1 MKTAALTAGAVSL
14 AALLLGQSLPAAAQG
29 IIPGKPQ
36 AEDVTGTRF
45 ASLATFSPA
54 ELEVAQKLLVRLGF
68 LQPVGTDR
76 PLDAA
81 TLAGVGDFL
90 ASSGWAYTN
99 PDKRQLFRALYAAIW
114 AKENW
119 SAGQGPGQD
128 MIVGA
133 SDVLR
138 AQQILD
144 SFGMEPGLIDG
155 KYGPATMTAVARF
168 ESENGLRVTG
178 LLTKTA
184 LDNIVRSTKFHT
196 DLPKATLRILA
207 AEGVVDPAALD
218 GFENETKIRVL
229 LDTYDN
235 SGDTRKLLM
244 SGSDQYDLMVQA
256 GAEMRQIL
264 EKQDSVTKI
273 DRVKIPNSLT
283 LDTASQMY
291 TEALDP
297 LNAHS
302 IPYLWGTVGIGIN
315 KDLVDKVLPDSPK
328 NSMALLLDPKN
339 AAALAP
345 CGIAI
350 VDEPI
355 DVVPSF
361 VSYVGGDFRNVG
373 VTDLEAVDATLTQV
387 KDYLKVVPKA
397 EFVEGLS
404 KGKYC
409 VGIGYS
415 GDALTARERA
425 KATQAGTISY
435 VVPKEGSELWF
446 QLLVI
451 PKNAKNVDLAHQLI
465 DYLLKPE
472 VAAAGTKTLMYA
484 NTVHAAGPLMEAQ
497 LLNDPGLYPP
507 REVMGR
513 LYIQPPLPADV
524 EQELNRIWAKLKKG

>member
-1 MKTAALTAGAVSL
+1 MKTTAYYAGAASL
-14 AALLLGQSLPAAAQG
+14 ASVLLLQTLPVAAQG

-36 AEDVTGTRF
+36 AEDVTGTRL
-45 ASLATFSPA
+45 ASLATLTPA
-54 ELEVAQKLLVRLGF
+54 ELKTAQKLLVRLGY
-68 LQPVGTDR
+68 LQPTGTDR

-90 ASSGWAYTN
+90 AASGWTAAVPN
-99 PDKRQLFRALYAAIW
+99 KRQLFRTLYASVW
-114 AKENW
+114 AKEGW
-119 SAGQGPGQD
+119 SLGTGQGQGMVVNPG
-128 MIVGA
+128 
-133 SDVLR
+133 DVLR
-138 AQQILD
+138 AQEILEQL
-144 SFGMEPGLIDG
+144 GMEPGLIDG
-155 KYGPATMTAVARF
+155 RFGPATMTAVARY
-168 ESENGLRVTG
+168 ESDNGLRVTG
-178 LLTKTA
+178 LLTPPVFG
-184 LDNIVRSTKFHT
+184 NIVRSAKFLT
-196 DLPKATLRILA
+196 EPPKATIRILS
-207 AEGVVDPAALD
+207 AEGVVDPAALE
-218 GFENETKIRVL
+218 GFENLTRIHVL
-229 LDTYDN
+229 HDTYDKSN
-235 SGDTRKLLM
+235 ETRKLLL
-244 SGSDQYDLMVQA
+244 SGSADYDLMVQA

-264 EKQDSVTKI
+264 EKQGSVTKI
-273 DRVKIPNSLT
+273 DRVKIPNSNT
-283 LDTASQMY
+283 LDTASQVY

-315 KDLVDKVLPDSPK
+315 KDLVDKILPDTPV
-328 NSMALLLDPKN
+328 NSMALLFDPRN
-339 AAALAP
+339 AAALSS

-350 VDEPI
+350 IDEPI

-373 VTDLEAVDATLTQV
+373 VTDLEAVDAALSQI
-387 KDYLKVVPKA
+387 KDFVKVVPKA
-397 EFVEGLS
+397 EFVDGLS
-404 KGKYC
+404 SGRYC

-415 GDALTARERA
+415 GDALIARDLA
-425 KATQAGTISY
+425 KAKQTGTIAY

-451 PKNAKNVDLAHQLI
+451 PKNAKDPEAAHQLI

-507 REVMGR
+507 RDVMGR

-524 EQELNRIWAKLKKG
+524 EQELDRIWAKFKG

>member
-1 MKTAALTAGAVSL
+1 MKTTAYYAGTASLVSL
-14 AALLLGQSLPAAAQG
+14 LLLQTLPVDAQG

-36 AEDVTGTRF
+36 AEDVTGTRL
-45 ASLATFSPA
+45 ASLATLTPD
-54 ELEVAQKLLVRLGF
+54 ELKTAQKLLVRLGY
-68 LQPVGTDR
+68 LQPTGTDR

-81 TLAGVGDFL
+81 TLAGVSDFL
-90 ASSGWAYTN
+90 AASGWTAAAPN
-99 PDKRQLFRALYAAIW
+99 KRQLFRTLYASVW
-114 AKENW
+114 AKEGW
-119 SAGQGPGQD
+119 SLGTGQGQGMVVGPG
-128 MIVGA
+128 
-133 SDVLR
+133 DVLR
-138 AQQILD
+138 AQEILD
-144 SFGMEPGLIDG
+144 QLGMEPGLLDG
-155 KYGPATMTAVARF
+155 RFGPATMTAVARF

-178 LLTKTA
+178 LLTPTVFG
-184 LDNIVRSTKFHT
+184 NIVRSTKFASEP
-196 DLPKATLRILA
+196 PKATIRILS

-218 GFENETKIRVL
+218 GFENESRIRVL
-229 LDTYDN
+229 HDTLDKSN
-235 SGDTRKLLM
+235 ETRALLM
-244 SGSDQYDLMVQA
+244 SGSPDYDLMVQA

-264 EKQDSVTKI
+264 EKQGSVIKI
-273 DRVKIPNSLT
+273 DRVKIPNSNI
-283 LDTASQMY
+283 LDTASQVY

-315 KDLVDKVLPDSPK
+315 KDLVDKILPGTPV
-328 NSMALLLDPKN
+328 NSMALLFDPRN
-339 AAALAP
+339 AAALSS

-350 VDEPI
+350 IDEPI

-373 VTDLEAVDATLTQV
+373 VTDLEAVDAALSQI
-387 KDYLKVVPKA
+387 KDFVKVVPKA
-397 EFVEGLS
+397 EFVDGLS
-404 KGKYC
+404 SGRYC

-415 GDALTARERA
+415 GDALKAREHA
-425 KATQAGTISY
+425 KARQTGNITY

-451 PKNAKNVDLAHQLI
+451 PKNAKDPDAAHLLI

-484 NTVHAAGPLMEAQ
+484 NTVHAAGPLMDAQ

-524 EQELNRIWAKLKKG
+524 EQELDRIWAKFKG

>member
-1 MKTAALTAGAVSL
+1 MTSL
-14 AALLLGQSLPAAAQG
+14 AALLLQAVPGAAQG

-36 AEDVTGTRF
+36 AEDVTGTRL
-45 ASLATFSPA
+45 ASLATFTA
-54 ELEVAQKLLVRLGF
+54 DELKTTQRLLERLGY
-68 LQPVGTDR
+68 LQPTGSDR

-90 ASSGWAYTN
+90 AASGWSASA
-99 PDKRQLFRALYAAIW
+99 PDKRQLFRTLYAAIW
-114 AKENW
+114 AREGW
-119 SAGQGPGQD
+119 SLGNGRGQT
-128 MIVGA
+128 MIVGPQ
-133 SDVLR
+133 DVLR
-138 AQQILD
+138 AQQILEQL
-144 SFGMEPGLIDG
+144 GMEPGPLDG
-155 KYGPATMTAVARF
+155 RFGPATMTAVARF
-168 ESENGLRVTG
+168 ESENGLKVTG
-178 LLTKTA
+178 LLTPTVFG
-184 LDNIVRSTKFHT
+184 NIERSAKFIA
-196 DLPKATLRILA
+196 DPPKSTLRILS
-207 AEGVVDPAALD
+207 AEGVVDPAALE
-218 GFENETKIRVL
+218 GFENASRIRVL
-229 LDTYDN
+229 HDTYDKSN
-235 SGDTRKLLM
+235 ETRKLLLA
-244 SGSDQYDLMVQA
+244 GSAQYDLMVQA

-264 EKQDSVTKI
+264 EKQGSVTKI

-302 IPYLWGTVGIGIN
+302 IPYLWGTVGLGVN
-315 KDLVDKVLPDSPK
+315 RDLVEKVLPDTPV

-339 AAALAP
+339 AQALSS

-373 VTDLEAVDATLTQV
+373 VTDLEAVDAALTQI
-387 KDYLKVVPKA
+387 KDYVKVVPKA
-397 EFVEGLS
+397 EYVEGLS
-404 KGKYC
+404 SGKYC

-415 GDALTARERA
+415 GDALIAREHA
-425 KATQAGTISY
+425 KTRQAGNIAY

-446 QLLVI
+446 QLLLI
-451 PKNAKNVDLAHQLI
+451 PKNAGDPESAHLLI

-472 VAAAGTKTLMYA
+472 VAAAGTKKLMYA

-513 LYIQPPLPADV
+513 LYVQPPLPADV
-524 EQELNRIWAKLKKG
+524 ETELNRIWGKFKSNAITTVAQTQ